1 MRVLSPPK
9 AHPYDRR
16 KTITSSL
23 AAGACLALILVI
35 SGCGVTDSNTYTLY
49 RSSVLDGVNRIHI
62 STFDAEDGEDYNEG
76 NCRLAAEL
84 FQQQPDVK
92 TRFWCEKGRYR
103 K

>member
-1 MRVLSPPK
+1 MTRSELGRTASC
-9 AHPYDRR
+9 
-16 KTITSSL
+16 T
-23 AAGACLALILVI
+23 ACLALTLVI

-49 RSSVLDGVNRIHI
+49 RSSVLDGINRIHI
-62 STFDAEDGEDYNEG
+62 ATFDAVDGEDYNEG

-84 FQQQPDVK
+84 FQQQPGVK